1 MKKKLNIWLIYQ
13 FACTPDLPGSQR
25 SYHYAKAFAQMGHNV
40 TLWTSSFSHWGKVET
55 IQDDAS
61 YMVKS
66 EGKLKIISL
75 RTKPAYYRNN
85 YKRILNLLNFA
96 YVFSKISRTVR
107 PLPDVIIASYPSPF
121 AAFAAYRHAIKCNSK
136 FVLEVRDL
144 WPQVWVERKA
154 FSRYHPFIITLYA
167 VEKYLYK
174 RTNILVTAL
183 PYVSDYL
190 VDRGLKKQETFWI
203 PNPVNLEDFVHRDD
217 ETTSNTECNSICDTM
232 KINRQ
237 KGMMNVAYVG
247 GLGPAN
253 RVDRILEAARILK
266 DKGETN
272 IFFTIVGEGHSKKDF
287 IEFVSEN
294 KLNSVRIW
302 PAVPGNTVPMILRC
316 ADVGVLC
323 LHDNPI
329 YKYGVNLHK
338 IYDYMAVGLPIVFA
352 ARVRNNLV
360 ESAKS
365 GITVSPG
372 NADEIAAALQKFS
385 SMTSEEISLIGNRG
399 HNFIAENYDI
409 DKLSKK
415 YLEII
420 SRNE

>member
-1 MKKKLNIWLIYQ
+1 MNIWMVYQ
-13 FACTPDLPGSQR
+13 FASTPEMPGSQR
-25 SYHYAKAFAQMGHNV
+25 SYQYAKAFADAGNDV
-40 TLWTSSFSHWGKVET
+40 TLWTSSFNHWSKVET
-55 IQDDAS
+55 IQDNVP
-61 YMVKS
+61 YIVKN
-66 EGKLKIISL
+66 EGKLKIIYL
-75 RTKPAYYRNN
+75 KTKPSYFRNDH
-85 YKRILNLLNFA
+85 KRILNLLNFA
-96 YVFSKISRTVR
+96 YVLSRVSRTIL

-121 AAFAAYRHAIKCNSK
+121 AAVAAYRIAVRYNAR
-136 FVLEVRDL
+136 FVLEIRDL

-190 VDRGLKKQETFWI
+190 VEKGLKKQETFWI
-203 PNPVNLEDFVHRDD
+203 PNPVILKNFDLKDN
-217 ETTSNTECNSICDTM
+217 ETTPHNECSSICDTM
-232 KINRQ
+232 KTNRQ

-266 DKGETN
+266 DKGETK

-287 IEFVSEN
+287 IEFVSKN

-302 PAVPGNTVPMILRC
+302 PAVPGKTVSMILRC

-360 ESAKS
+360 ESAKA

-372 NADEIAAALQKFS
+372 NADEIAVALQKFS
-385 SMTSEEISLIGNRG
+385 SMTSEQRSFIGNRG
-399 HNFIAENYDI
+399 HSFIAENYDI

-415 YLEII
+415 YLDII
-420 SRNE
+420 S

>member
-1 MKKKLNIWLIYQ
+1 MKKNMNIWIVYQ
-13 FACTPDLPGSQR
+13 FASTPEMPGSQR
-25 SYHYAKAFAQMGHNV
+25 SYQYAKAFADMGNDV

-55 IQDDAS
+55 IQGNDP
-61 YMVKS
+61 YIVKN

-96 YVFSKISRTVR
+96 YVFSRVSRTVL

-121 AAFAAYRHAIKCNSK
+121 AAFAAYRRAIKCNSK
-136 FVLEVRDL
+136 FVLEIRDL

-154 FSRYHPFIITLYA
+154 FSKHNPFVTILYA
-167 VEKYLYK
+167 LEKYLHK

-190 VDRGLKKQETFWI
+190 VEKGLKKQETFWV
-203 PNPVNLEDFVHRDD
+203 PNPVILKNFDLKDN
-217 ETTSNTECNSICDTM
+217 ETALRNECSSICDMM
-232 KINRQ
+232 KTNRQ

-266 DKGETN
+266 DKGVTN

-287 IEFVSEN
+287 IEFVSKN
-294 KLNSVRIW
+294 KLDSVRIW
-302 PAVPGNTVPMILRC
+302 PAVPGKTVPMILRY

-323 LHDNPI
+323 LHNNPI
-329 YKYGVNLHK
+329 YRYGVNLHK

-360 ESAKS
+360 ESAKA

-372 NADEIAAALQKFS
+372 NADEISAALQEFS
-385 SMTSEEISLIGNRG
+385 SMTAEERSIIGNRG
-399 HNFIAENYDI
+399 HRFIAENYDI
-409 DKLSKK
+409 DKLSRN

-420 SRNE
+420 S